1 MGIEMPCRRIIVTSE
16 RGGLRGEGMND
27 DAMRYSRYAN
37 TYRSRTGD
45 PAMSAIRVG
54 VGSRRTSHSGIQVRR
69 VPARTARHGMGARK
83 GKLLVVC
90 VLVVGFLCA
99 SYFASASAES
109 MAPMLGGNGKAT
121 TTAAASSTPQSEWK
135 RGATPALY
143 QTDPQWASTSY
154 ANDTLEKSGCGP
166 TCLSMVY
173 VNLTGRKEMDP
184 PKMCAYSERMGFV
197 DKGATSWEFMTKGAR
212 GLGLNAEELPADKG
226 MIKGRVSAGH
236 PVIAIMGPGDFT
248 TTGHFIVICGIDE
261 NGRAIIR
268 DPNSAERTN
277 KPWDL
282 DKLIAQARKFWAYS
296 V

>member
-173 VNLTGRKEMDP
+173 VNLTGRKEMEP
-184 PKMCAYSERMGFV
+184 MTEAQS
-197 DKGATSWEFMTKGAR
+197 ASAWASWTRAR
-212 GLGLNAEELPADKG
+212 PAG
-226 MIKGRVSAGH
+226 S
-236 PVIAIMGPGDFT
+236 
-248 TTGHFIVICGIDE
+248 
-261 NGRAIIR
+261 
-268 DPNSAERTN
+268 S
-277 KPWDL
+277 
-282 DKLIAQARKFWAYS
+282 
-296 V
+296 

>member
-1 MGIEMPCRRIIVTSE
+1 
-16 RGGLRGEGMND
+16 MND

-45 PAMSAIRVG
+45 LRCPP
-54 VGSRRTSHSGIQVRR
+54 SG
-69 VPARTARHGMGARK
+69 
-83 GKLLVVC
+83 
-90 VLVVGFLCA
+90 
-99 SYFASASAES
+99 SASAADARAIPAS
-109 MAPMLGGNGKAT
+109 RYAGFRHVPHDTAWAPARANCSSFAYSSSAFYAHRISQAHRQSPWRPMLGGNGKAT
-121 TTAAASSTPQSEWK
+121 ATAAASSTPQSEWK

-197 DKGATSWEFMTKGAR
+197 DKGATSWEFMTEGAR

-248 TTGHFIVICGIDE
+248 TTGHL
-261 NGRAIIR
+261 
-268 DPNSAERTN
+268 S
-277 KPWDL
+277 
-282 DKLIAQARKFWAYS
+282 
-296 V
+296 